1 MAEQDLQDGLQLRDV
16 AGKAPACKDFVSS
29 QGFQQQHGAND
40 PDQEDSAST
49 DQQQQQQQ
57 EEAAQPL
64 TETVAQ
70 GLQSMEERRQQLHAM
85 VSCGHVLTA
94 CTWLLKQ
101 MMLHH
106 HSLTCQAWEV
116 APTIISRAVTQ
127 HHAVPLPNLVGS
139 QPCNSDSNS
148 IGSLL
153 PWALQC
159 RLTSWLR
166 WDCTFLN
173 TSVSSSC
180 APLRGEAH
188 SCSLCD
194 IRHSISS
201 SHAKHLDTGMAC
213 AQRR

>member
-85 VSCGHVLTA
+85 IDELAQVGLHFFEHQRQQFLRTLESFKQDVDGF
-94 CTWLLKQ
+94 CTD
-101 MMLHH
+101 
-106 HSLTCQAWEV
+106 EV
-116 APTIISRAVTQ
+116 AKGQQISYETVTAHERLSRAQLLVQ
-127 HHAVPLPNLVGS
+127 SLGGAVC
-139 QPCNSDSNS
+139 QP
-148 IGSLL
+148 G
-153 PWALQC
+153 AG
-159 RLTSWLR
+159 
-166 WDCTFLN
+166 
-173 TSVSSSC
+173 VM
-180 APLRGEAH
+180 G
-188 SCSLCD
+188 
-194 IRHSISS
+194 
-201 SHAKHLDTGMAC
+201 
-213 AQRR
+213 